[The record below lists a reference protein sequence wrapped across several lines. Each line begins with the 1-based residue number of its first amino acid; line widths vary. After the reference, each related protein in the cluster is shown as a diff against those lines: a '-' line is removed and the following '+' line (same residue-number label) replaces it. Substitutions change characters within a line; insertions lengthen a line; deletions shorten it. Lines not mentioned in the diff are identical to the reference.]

1 MSKSVKTPNSQAV
14 GERFRLLV
22 EGIREYAIF
31 MLDPKGRVATWNKG
45 AERLKQYHADEI
57 IGEHF
62 SKFFPP
68 EDKAAGK
75 PEKELK
81 IAIEKGR
88 AEHEGWRVRKDG
100 TRFWALVVI
109 TPIYDDQ
116 GKLAG
121 FGKVTRDL
129 SEKREAEEQ
138 LRTSEEQF
146 RLLVDRVEEYAIY
159 LLDPD
164 GRIMSW
170 NHGAEKIKQYSSDEI
185 IGKNFACFY
194 TAEDVAAGKPQHNL
208 EMAARHGHI
217 RDQGLRVRKDGT
229 TFQADV
235 VITALTDDS
244 GCLRGFSK
252 VTRDLSDQIRTRE
265 IEAEKMAA
273 VKANEAKDE
282 FLAKL
287 SHELRT
293 PLTPALAAADFMA
306 ESISELPEKFTTE
319 VHVIRRNVR
328 LEARLIDDL
337 LDLTRVSAGKIEL
350 HPQRVDGHVVA
361 GDALSIAR
369 SDIHRKKLSITTDW
383 TAKDHFVWADPIR
396 LEQVFWNLIN
406 NAVKF
411 TPAAGEI
418 RIQTWNNDGDFH
430 FAIIDTGIGIDPDRQ
445 KSLFT
450 AFDQG
455 ERGISRRFGGLG
467 LGLTICKNLVELH
480 GGTIQVSSRGR
491 SLGTTAAVT
500 LKTYLGPEVVSNRDK
515 ELPERPTRLRILLV
529 EDHEDTRR
537 VLSRLLGRLGC
548 EMTMAG
554 TVAEAVKLIRSQ
566 PFDAVLS
573 DIGLPDGA
581 GYDVITEAKRLQDL
595 KGVALTGYGMSEDV
609 RRSKEAG
616 FDWHLTK
623 PVDAGELRM
632 VLHKLSEQC

>member
-1 MSKSVKTPNSQAV
+1 MSTPAKTPNNQEVA
-14 GERFRLLV
+14 ERFRLLV
-22 EGIREYAIF
+22 EGIRDFGIF
-31 MLDPKGRVATWNKG
+31 MLDPSGRISTWNKG
-45 AERLKQYHADEI
+45 AEHLMQYRPEEI
-57 IGEHF
+57 IGQHF
-62 SKFFPP
+62 SIFYP
-68 EDKAAGK
+68 EEEVAAGK
-75 PEKELK
+75 PEKELE
-81 IAIEKGR
+81 IARVKGSF
-88 AEHEGWRVRKDG
+88 EDEGWRVRKDG
-100 TRFWALVVI
+100 SRFCASVAM
-109 TPIYDDQ
+109 TAIYDHR

-121 FGKVTRDL
+121 FGRVIRDL
-129 SEKREAEEQ
+129 TDQRSAEQQ
-138 LRTSEEQF
+138 LRASEEQF

-170 NHGAEKIKQYSSDEI
+170 NDGAEKIKQYSGDEI

-194 TAEDVAAGKPQHNL
+194 TAEDVAAGRPQHNL
-208 EMAARHGHI
+208 EMAAHHGHI
-217 RDQGLRVRKDGT
+217 HDQGLRVRKDGT
-229 TFQADV
+229 TFHADV
-235 VITALTDDS
+235 VITALRSES
-244 GCLRGFSK
+244 GELRGFSK

-306 ESISELPEKFTTE
+306 ENISELPEKFSSE
-319 VHVIRRNVR
+319 IHVIRRNVR

-337 LDLTRVSAGKIEL
+337 LDLTRVSTGKIEL
-350 HPQRVDGHVVA
+350 HPQRIDGHAVIR
-361 GDALSIAR
+361 DALAIAR
-369 SDIHRKKLSITTDW
+369 SDIHRKKLAMTTDW
-383 TAKDHFVWADPIR
+383 TAKEHFLWADPVR

-411 TPAAGEI
+411 TPAGGEI
-418 RIQTWNNDGDFH
+418 RIQTWNEEGQFH
-430 FAIIDTGIGIDPDRQ
+430 FAVTDTGIGIDPNRQ

-480 GGTIQVSSRGR
+480 GGLIQVSSRGR
-491 SLGTTAAVT
+491 SLGTTATVS
-500 LKTYLGPEVVSNRDK
+500 LKAYLGPEVVAKRDTQ
-515 ELPERPTRLRILLV
+515 LPERTTRLRILLV

-537 VLSRLLGRLGC
+537 VLARLLSRLGC
-548 EMTMAG
+548 EMAIAG

-595 KGVALTGYGMSEDV
+595 KGIALTGYGMSEDV

-623 PVDAGELRM
+623 PVDASELRT
-632 VLHKLSEQC
+632 VLHKLSEIS